1 MMNKKVSTVAGIIII
16 LAIVGAISISF
27 LISSKQKE
35 EIQNKNNVTLD
46 NLELENKEEI
56 KQNNEEKIIEK
67 NKEEGLAM
75 EEVSFCGK
83 NYNVEKI
90 VLNDIDVIKRIATLS
105 QNNKYRICEN
115 INSNSNS
122 FGENLPVKFSKQKS
136 TDVDYKDGIYF
147 LNITLQFKIDLNTND
162 IYILGG
168 YAGEPTFIGKLK

>member
-1 MMNKKVSTVAGIIII
+1 MINKKISTIAGSLMII
-16 LAIVGAISISF
+16 AIVVALGFVFFIGKEKATQSQNNAI
-27 LISSKQKE
+27 L
-35 EIQNKNNVTLD
+35 NNSD
-46 NLELENKEEI
+46 IGNKEEI
-56 KQNNEEKIIEK
+56 KQEEEKVIEE
-67 NKEEGLAM
+67 NKEEPIL
-75 EEVSFCGK
+75 EEVSFCEK

-147 LNITLQFKIDLNTND
+147 LNITLQFKIDLNTNN